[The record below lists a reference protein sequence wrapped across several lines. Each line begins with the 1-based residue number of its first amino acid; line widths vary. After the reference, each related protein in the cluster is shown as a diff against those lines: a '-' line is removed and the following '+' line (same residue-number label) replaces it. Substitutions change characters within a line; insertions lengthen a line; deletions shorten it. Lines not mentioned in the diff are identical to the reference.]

1 MKEPTSE
8 SPLPSERTQRRVFLV
23 DDHDVVRAGMRAIL
37 TEHFA
42 VVGEAH
48 DVDSAVAGILAQQP
62 EVVVLDVKLPGG
74 GGAAVIERVRPQLPE
89 VRFMALTVSTS
100 RGDVARMMNAGVDGY
115 VTKNTTSKD
124 LPELVEETAQGL
136 RPVSPEVAGYLLDI
150 DEDIESDS
158 PIARLTPR
166 EREVVSLIARGY
178 SYRDAARRLSI
189 AVKTIENHLA
199 NIFDKLSV
207 ASRYELAALAYQE
220 GYVRPGESQN
230 GGKPL

>member
-1 MKEPTSE
+1 
-8 SPLPSERTQRRVFLV
+8 VFLV

-37 TEHFA
+37 AEHFE

-48 DVDSAVAGILAQQP
+48 DVESAVAGIAEQAP
-62 EVVVLDVKLPGG
+62 DVVVLDVKLPGG
-74 GGAAVIERVRPQLPE
+74 GGAAVIERIRVAHPQ
-89 VRFMALTVSTS
+89 VKFMALTVSTS
-100 RGDVARMMNAGVDGY
+100 RQDVARMMDAGVDGY
-115 VTKNTTSKD
+115 VTKSATSKE
-124 LPELVEETAQGL
+124 LPELIEETATGL

-150 DEDIESDS
+150 DEAIESDTS
-158 PIARLTPR
+158 IARLTPR

-189 AVKTIENHLA
+189 AVKTIETHLG

-220 GYVRPGESQN
+220 GYVRPDPRN
-230 GGKPL
+230 GGNPR